1 MTFFT
6 FFHVRVRHGRIDV
19 RRNFFSVTV
28 AGLRNNIPGHI
39 KDLKTVEGFK
49 TAYAHHR
56 QNISNTLPRE
66 H

>member
-49 TAYAHHR
+49 TA
-56 QNISNTLPRE
+56 
-66 H
+66 